1 MNKIA
6 KIWEELDRKN
16 GRVKGTKLSAKKR
29 GVKLGAVDEARNLY
43 DDLEDAQSLLS
54 YFGDEVI
61 DEQDEKLYEILTVI
75 DEYIINSGMM
85 NAKDY
90 AEDMEMYLNKI
101 EESAKSLGID
111 PDEIYEDY
119 QDAKDLVDATYRSH
133 EDMVD
138 AFNSSKIQYIT
149 SFANQI
155 KR

>member
-1 MNKIA
+1 MKKVE
-6 KIWEELDRKN
+6 KIWTELS
-16 GRVKGTKLSAKKR
+16 KGNKRTKLSANKR

-43 DDLEDAQSLLS
+43 DDLVDAQGLLS

-75 DEYIINSGMM
+75 DEYIINSGML

-90 AEDMEMYLNKI
+90 AEDMDMYLNKI

-111 PDEIYEDY
+111 PEDIYEDY
-119 QDAKDLVDATYRSH
+119 LDAKDLVDATLQSH